1 MVNLN
6 KFISIP
12 NKIISIDAS
21 TTSIAYAVFE
31 NKKLI
36 LNGKVEFSGK
46 NVYQKISSAIDSVV
60 DLMKRID
67 AEALVIERAVFINS
81 PKTMSE
87 LSMVQGAILAGAS
100 LAGIR
105 IFKGTNPIAWQSYIG
120 NGKITK
126 DAKVLMRKSNPGK
139 SESWYKQFERDVR
152 KQKTI
157 NFVNINYDLEI
168 DDNDIADAIG
178 IGHYALGNWEKL
190 GD

>member
-36 LNGKVEFSGK
+36 LNGRVEFSGK

-126 DAKVLMRKSNPGK
+126 DAKILMRKANPGK
-139 SESWYKQFERDVR
+139 SESWYKQFERETR

-157 NFVNINYDLEI
+157 NFVNINYDLQI

>member
-6 KFISIP
+6 KFIYVP
-12 NKIISIDAS
+12 NRIMSIDAS

-31 NKKLI
+31 GKQLVI
-36 LNGKVEFSGK
+36 SGKVEFSGK
-46 NVYQKISSAIDSVV
+46 DVYQKIASAIGSVV
-60 DLMKRID
+60 TVIQDLNP
-67 AEALVIERAVFINS
+67 EAVVIERAVFINS

-100 LAGIR
+100 LAGVK

-120 NGKITK
+120 NGKLTK
-126 DAKVLMRKSNPGK
+126 DAKILMRKLNPNK
-139 SESWYKQFERDVR
+139 SESWYKQNEREVR

-168 DDNDIADAIG
+168 NDNDIADAIG
-178 IGHYALGNWEKL
+178 IGHYSLNNWEKL

>member
-6 KFISIP
+6 KFINIP

-31 NKKLI
+31 NKKLV
-36 LNGKVEFSGK
+36 LNGKVNFSGK
-46 NVYQKISSAIDSVV
+46 DVYQKISSAIDSVV
-60 DLMKRID
+60 NVMKSIN

-100 LAGIR
+100 LAGIK

-126 DAKVLMRKSNPGK
+126 DAKILMRKANPGK
-139 SESWYKQFERDVR
+139 SESWYKQFERETR

-157 NFVNINYDLEI
+157 NFVNINYDLDI

>member
-6 KFISIP
+6 KFIYVP
-12 NKIISIDAS
+12 NRIMSIDAS

-31 NKKLI
+31 GKQLVI
-36 LNGKVEFSGK
+36 SGKVEFSGK
-46 NVYQKISSAIDSVV
+46 DVYQKIASAIGSVITV
-60 DLMKRID
+60 IQDLNP
-67 AEALVIERAVFINS
+67 EAVVIERAVFINS

-100 LAGIR
+100 LAGVK

-120 NGKITK
+120 NGKLTK
-126 DAKVLMRKSNPGK
+126 DAKILMRKLNPNK
-139 SESWYKQFERDVR
+139 SESWYKQNEREVR

-157 NFVNINYDLEI
+157 NFVNINYDLDI
-168 DDNDIADAIG
+168 SDNDIADAIG
-178 IGHYALGNWEKL
+178 IGHYSLNNWEKL

>member
-6 KFISIP
+6 KFINVP

-31 NKKLI
+31 NKKLV
-36 LNGKVEFSGK
+36 LNGKVNFSGK
-46 NVYQKISSAIDSVV
+46 DVYQKISSAIDSVV
-60 DLMKRID
+60 DVMKSIN

-100 LAGIR
+100 LAGIKV
-105 IFKGTNPIAWQSYIG
+105 FKGTNPIAWQSYIG

-126 DAKVLMRKSNPGK
+126 DAKILMRKANPGK
-139 SESWYKQFERDVR
+139 SESWYKQFERETR

-157 NFVNINYDLEI
+157 NFVNINYDLDI
-168 DDNDIADAIG
+168 NDNDIADAIG

>member
-6 KFISIP
+6 KFIYVP
-12 NKIISIDAS
+12 NRIMSIDAS

-31 NKKLI
+31 GKQLVISN
-36 LNGKVEFSGK
+36 KVEFSGK
-46 NVYQKISSAIDSVV
+46 DVYQKIASAISSVV
-60 DLMKRID
+60 TVIQDLNP
-67 AEALVIERAVFINS
+67 EAIVIERAVFINS

-100 LAGIR
+100 LAGVK

-120 NGKITK
+120 NGKLTK
-126 DAKVLMRKSNPGK
+126 DAKILMRKLNPNK
-139 SESWYKQFERDVR
+139 SDSWYKQNEREVR

-157 NFVNINYDLEI
+157 NFVNINYDLDI
-168 DDNDIADAIG
+168 SDNDIADAIG
-178 IGHYALGNWEKL
+178 IGHYSLNNWEKL

>member
-6 KFISIP
+6 KFIYVP
-12 NKIISIDAS
+12 NRIMSIDAS

-31 NKKLI
+31 GKQLVI
-36 LNGKVEFSGK
+36 SGKVEFSGK
-46 NVYQKISSAIDSVV
+46 DVYQKIASAIGSVITV
-60 DLMKRID
+60 IQDLNT
-67 AEALVIERAVFINS
+67 EAVVIERAVFINS

-100 LAGIR
+100 LAGVK

-120 NGKITK
+120 NGKLTK
-126 DAKVLMRKSNPGK
+126 DAKILMRKLNPNK
-139 SESWYKQFERDVR
+139 SESWYKQNEREAR

-157 NFVNINYDLEI
+157 NFVNINYDLDI
-168 DDNDIADAIG
+168 SDNDIADAIG
-178 IGHYALGNWEKL
+178 IGHYSLNNWEKL

>member
-6 KFISIP
+6 KFIYVP
-12 NKIISIDAS
+12 NRIMSIDAS

-31 NKKLI
+31 KEQLVTH
-36 LNGKVEFSGK
+36 GKVQFSGK
-46 NVYQKISSAIDSVV
+46 DVYQKIASAIGSVV
-60 DLMKRID
+60 AVMQDLNP
-67 AEALVIERAVFINS
+67 EAVVIERAVFVNS

-100 LAGIR
+100 LAGIK

-120 NGKITK
+120 NGKLTK
-126 DAKVLMRKSNPGK
+126 DAKILMRKLNPNK
-139 SESWYKQFERDVR
+139 SESWYKQNEREAR

-157 NFVNINYDLEI
+157 NFVNINYDLDI
-168 DDNDIADAIG
+168 SDNDIADAIG
-178 IGHYALGNWEKL
+178 IGHYSLNNWEKL

>member
-6 KFISIP
+6 RFLILPI
-12 NKIISIDAS
+12 KIISVDAS

-31 NKKLI
+31 NKKLV
-36 LNGKVEFSGK
+36 LSGKVEFSGK
-46 NVYQKISSAIDSVV
+46 NVYQKISSAINSVV
-60 DLMKRID
+60 DLMKNIN
-67 AEALVIERAVFINS
+67 AEALIIERTVLINS

-100 LAGIR
+100 LAGIK

-126 DAKVLMRKSNPGK
+126 DARLLIRKNNLGK
-139 SESWYKQFERDVR
+139 SESWYRQFERDLR
-152 KQKTI
+152 KQKTV
-157 NFVNINYDLEI
+157 NFVNINYDLKI

-178 IGHYALGNWEKL
+178 IGHYALNNWKKL
-190 GD
+190 ED

>member
-6 KFISIP
+6 KFINIP

-21 TTSIAYAVFE
+21 TTNIAYAVFE
-31 NKKLI
+31 NEKLI
-36 LNGKVEFSGK
+36 LHGKVQFSGK
-46 NVYQKISSAIDSVV
+46 NVYQKISSAIGSVV
-60 DLMKRID
+60 DVMKEIGP
-67 AEALVIERAVFINS
+67 EALVIERAVFINS

-100 LAGIR
+100 LAGIK
-105 IFKGTNPIAWQSYIG
+105 IFKGTNPIAWQTYIG
-120 NGKITK
+120 NGKINK
-126 DAKVLMRKSNPGK
+126 DAKILIRKSNPGK
-139 SESWYKQFERDVR
+139 SDSWYKQFERDVR

-178 IGHYALGNWEKL
+178 IGHYSLRNWEKL

>member
-6 KFISIP
+6 KFIYVP
-12 NKIISIDAS
+12 NRIMSIDAS
-21 TTSIAYAVFE
+21 TTSIAYAVFDG
-31 NKKLI
+31 KQLVI
-36 LNGKVEFSGK
+36 SGKVEFSGK
-46 NVYQKISSAIDSVV
+46 DVYQKIASAIGSVV
-60 DLMKRID
+60 TVIQDLNP
-67 AEALVIERAVFINS
+67 EAVVIERAVFINS

-100 LAGIR
+100 LAGVK

-120 NGKITK
+120 NGKLTK
-126 DAKVLMRKSNPGK
+126 DAKILMRKLNPNK
-139 SESWYKQFERDVR
+139 SESWYKQNEREVR

-168 DDNDIADAIG
+168 NDNDIADAIG
-178 IGHYALGNWEKL
+178 IGHYSLNNWEKL

>member
-6 KFISIP
+6 KFVYVP
-12 NKIISIDAS
+12 NRVMSIDAS

-31 NKKLI
+31 KEKLVI
-36 LNGKVEFSGK
+36 HGKVQFSGK
-46 NVYQKISSAIDSVV
+46 DVYQKIASAIGSVV
-60 DLMKRID
+60 TVMQDLNP
-67 AEALVIERAVFINS
+67 EAVVIERAVFINS

-87 LSMVQGAILAGAS
+87 LSMVQGAILAGAC

-120 NGKITK
+120 NNKLTK
-126 DAKVLMRKSNPGK
+126 DAKILMRKANPNK
-139 SESWYKQFERDVR
+139 SESWYKQNEREVR

-157 NFVNINYDLEI
+157 NFVNINYDLDI

>member
-6 KFISIP
+6 KFVSVP
-12 NKIISIDAS
+12 NKIIAIDAS

-60 DLMKRID
+60 DVMKKIN

-100 LAGIR
+100 LAGIK
-105 IFKGTNPIAWQSYIG
+105 IFKGTNPIAWQTYIG

-126 DAKVLMRKSNPGK
+126 DAKLLMRKTNPGR
-139 SESWYKQFERDVR
+139 SESWYKQFEREVR

-157 NFVNINYDLEI
+157 NFININYDLEI
-168 DDNDIADAIG
+168 SDNDIADAIG

>member
-1 MVNLN
+1 MVNLS
-6 KFISIP
+6 KFSSVP
-12 NKIISIDAS
+12 NRIISIDAS

-36 LNGKVEFSGK
+36 LSGKVEFLGK
-46 NVYQKISSAIDSVV
+46 NVYEKISSAIGSVV
-60 DLMKRID
+60 DVIRNID
-67 AEALVIERAVFINS
+67 PEALVIERAIFINS

-100 LAGIR
+100 LAGVKV
-105 IFKGTNPIAWQSYIG
+105 FKGTNPIAWQTYIG
-120 NGKITK
+120 NGKVTK
-126 DAKVLMRKSNPGK
+126 DAKLLMRKENPDR
-139 SESWYKQFERDVR
+139 SESWYKQHEREAR

-168 DDNDIADAIG
+168 SDNDIADAVG
-178 IGHYALGNWEKL
+178 IGHYALQNWDRL